1 MYFCVS
7 DTQKQEVSKESSN
20 GSNRS
25 PDVNSNTVAC
35 AEDVDDNSVVNA
47 ELPEEVASKSLT
59 TTGIINDGSSLE
71 KDESGEN
78 EIINNVE
85 EGDLINGSRKISE
98 KLSAELVK
106 ANAKEDL
113 VKQHA
118 KVAEEAIAGSTYGVN
133 IAC

>member
-1 MYFCVS
+1 M
-7 DTQKQEVSKESSN
+7 N
-20 GSNRS
+20 
-25 PDVNSNTVAC
+25 C

-47 ELPEEVASKSLT
+47 EFPEEVASKPLT
-59 TTGIINDGSSLE
+59 TTGIINGGSLE

-98 KLSAELVK
+98 KLSAELVN

-118 KVAEEAIAGSTYGVN
+118 KVAEEAIAGSTYDVN
-133 IAC
+133 SKYIPLLLCYFLERFAH